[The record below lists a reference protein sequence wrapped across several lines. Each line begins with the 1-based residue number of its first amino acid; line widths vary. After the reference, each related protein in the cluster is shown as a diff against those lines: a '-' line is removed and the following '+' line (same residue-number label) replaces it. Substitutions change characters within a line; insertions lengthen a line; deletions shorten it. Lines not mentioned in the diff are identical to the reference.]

1 MAEAALAAK
10 EALIADSFEP
20 EQPCSH
26 VEEAACYICG
36 GFACQAELAIIF
48 GKAMCR
54 DRVDCYQR
62 FKGGRP
68 T

>member
-10 EALIADSFEP
+10 EALIRDSFDP
-20 EQPCSH
+20 EAPCRH

-48 GKAMCR
+48 GKPMCR
-54 DRVDCYQR
+54 DRVHCYR
-62 FKGGRP
+62 RYKGPRP
-68 T
+68 